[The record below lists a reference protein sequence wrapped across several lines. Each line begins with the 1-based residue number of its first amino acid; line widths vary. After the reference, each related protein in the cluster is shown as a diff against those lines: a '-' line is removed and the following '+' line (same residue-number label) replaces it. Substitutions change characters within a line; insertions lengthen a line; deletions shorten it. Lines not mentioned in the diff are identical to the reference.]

1 MSTWLLFPALCL
13 IAGIAAL
20 TPLGS
25 QVLRRGV
32 VFIDL
37 AVAQAAAAAV
47 IWVHFVLD
55 VESEILDQLA
65 ATAGAVGVSLAIAW
79 VARNWSKQR
88 EALIGLIYVAGAC
101 MALLGAS
108 QHPHGREKLFQ
119 LLAADVL
126 WVDGASVSVMLASSL
141 CVLVLGSKP
150 WLGRDGVFYAAFA
163 VVASVA
169 VPALGLFL
177 VFASLIAPALWI
189 EKGVRPWVAM
199 AMASI
204 VCLLALL
211 VSWMLDTPSGP
222 TVVLMLAAFGVGALF
237 YRKNEGHDPVGR
249 ALSEF
254 ESPTPPKNDAC

>member
-1 MSTWLLFPALCL
+1 MSAWLLLPALAL
-13 IAGIAAL
+13 IAGLVAL

-55 VESEILDQLA
+55 LESALLDQLA
-65 ATAGAVGVSLAIAW
+65 ATLGAVVVSLAIAW
-79 VARNWSKQR
+79 VARHWSKQR

-101 MALLGAS
+101 MALLGSS
-108 QHPHGREKLFQ
+108 QHPHGREKLLQ

-126 WVDGASVSVMLASSL
+126 WVDMHSVGILLVTAL
-141 CVLVLGSKP
+141 CVLGISRTQ
-150 WLGRDGVFYAAFA
+150 WLSHDSFFYAAFA

-177 VFASLIAPALWI
+177 VFASLIAPALWV
-189 EKGVRPWVAM
+189 EKGLKPWAAVL
-199 AMASI
+199 MASV
-204 VCLLALL
+204 VCLLGLL
-211 VSWMLDTPSGP
+211 GSSMLDTPSGP
-222 TVVLMLAAFGVGALF
+222 TVVLALAALGVGALF
-237 YRKNEGHDPVGR
+237 RRQNEEHDTAGQ
-249 ALSEF
+249 ALSTF
-254 ESPTPPKNDAC
+254 ESRTSSKNDVL

>member
-1 MSTWLLFPALCL
+1 MSTWLLLPALAL
-13 IAGIAAL
+13 IAGIVAL
-20 TPLGS
+20 TLLGS

-55 VESEILDQLA
+55 VESAILDQLA

-108 QHPHGREKLFQ
+108 KHPHGREKLFQ

-126 WVDGASVSVMLASSL
+126 WVDGASVSVMLAR
-141 CVLVLGSKP
+141 VLFACSCWGANLGSVVTP
-150 WLGRDGVFYAAFA
+150 FFMPHLRWL
-163 VVASVA
+163 
-169 VPALGLFL
+169 PALPCPRWDCFSYL
-177 VFASLIAPALWI
+177 PA
-189 EKGVRPWVAM
+189 
-199 AMASI
+199 
-204 VCLLALL
+204 
-211 VSWMLDTPSGP
+211 
-222 TVVLMLAAFGVGALF
+222 
-237 YRKNEGHDPVGR
+237 
-249 ALSEF
+249 
-254 ESPTPPKNDAC
+254 

>member
-1 MSTWLLFPALCL
+1 MSTWLLFPALAL
-13 IAGIAAL
+13 IAGIVAL
-20 TPLGS
+20 TPLGN
-25 QVLRRGV
+25 QVLKRGV

-47 IWVHFVLD
+47 IGVHFVLD
-55 VESEILDQLA
+55 VESVILDQLA
-65 ATAGAVGVSLAIAW
+65 ATAGAVAVSLSIAW
-79 VARNWSKQR
+79 VARHWRAQR

-101 MALLGAS
+101 LALLGAS
-108 QHPHGREKLFQ
+108 QHPHGREKLLQ

-126 WVDGASVSVMLASSL
+126 WVDGYSVGVLLASAV
-141 CVLVLGSKP
+141 CVLVWGRKP
-150 WLGRDGVFYAAFA
+150 WFGRDAVFYAVFA

-189 EKGVRPWVAM
+189 ERGLKSWIAM
-199 AMASI
+199 AMGSI
-204 VCLLALL
+204 VCLLGLL

-237 YRKNEGHDPVGR
+237 YRQNEGRYPSDQ

-254 ESPTPPKNDAC
+254 ESLTPPPNDGS

>member
-1 MSTWLLFPALCL
+1 
-13 IAGIAAL
+13 
-20 TPLGS
+20 
-25 QVLRRGV
+25 
-32 VFIDL
+32 
-37 AVAQAAAAAV
+37 
-47 IWVHFVLD
+47 
-55 VESEILDQLA
+55 
-65 ATAGAVGVSLAIAW
+65 
-79 VARNWSKQR
+79 
-88 EALIGLIYVAGAC
+88 
-101 MALLGAS
+101 
-108 QHPHGREKLFQ
+108 
-119 LLAADVL
+119 
-126 WVDGASVSVMLASSL
+126 MLASAL
-141 CVLVLGSKP
+141 CVLMLGSKP
-150 WLGRDGVFYAAFA
+150 WLGRDSVFYAAFA

-254 ESPTPPKNDAC
+254 ESPSPPKNDAF

>member
-1 MSTWLLFPALCL
+1 MNTWLLFPALCL

-37 AVAQAAAAAV
+37 AVAQ
-47 IWVHFVLD
+47 
-55 VESEILDQLA
+55 
-65 ATAGAVGVSLAIAW
+65 
-79 VARNWSKQR
+79 VA
-88 EALIGLIYVAGAC
+88 
-101 MALLGAS
+101 
-108 QHPHGREKLFQ
+108 
-119 LLAADVL
+119 VL
-126 WVDGASVSVMLASSL
+126 WVDGASVSVLVASAL

-150 WLGRDGVFYAAFA
+150 WLGRDSVFYAAFA

-237 YRKNEGHDPVGR
+237 YRQNAERYR
-249 ALSEF
+249 A
-254 ESPTPPKNDAC
+254 D

>member
-1 MSTWLLFPALCL
+1 MNTWLLFPALCL

-47 IWVHFVLD
+47 IWVHFVLE
-55 VESEILDQLA
+55 VESAILDQLA

-79 VARNWSKQR
+79 VARHWSRQR
-88 EALIGLIYVAGAC
+88 EALIGLLYVAAAC

-108 QHPHGREKLFQ
+108 QHPHGQEKLFQ
-119 LLAADVL
+119 LLTADVL
-126 WVDGASVSVMLASSL
+126 WVDGASVSVMLASAL
-141 CVLVLGSKP
+141 CVFMLGSKP
-150 WLGRDGVFYAAFA
+150 WLGRDAVFYAAFA

-199 AMASI
+199 AMASC

-211 VSWMLDTPSGP
+211 VSWM
-222 TVVLMLAAFGVGALF
+222 
-237 YRKNEGHDPVGR
+237 KIGR
-249 ALSEF
+249 AHV
-254 ESPTPPKNDAC
+254 

>member
-1 MSTWLLFPALCL
+1 MSTWLLLPALAL
-13 IAGIAAL
+13 IAGIVAL

-25 QVLRRGV
+25 QVLKRGV

-55 VESEILDQLA
+55 VDSLILDQVA
-65 ATAGAVGVSLAIAW
+65 ATTGAVVASLSIAW
-79 VARNWSKQR
+79 VARHWSRQR

-101 MALLGAS
+101 LALLGSS

-126 WVDGASVSVMLASSL
+126 WVDAYSVGVLLLSAL
-141 CVLVLGSKP
+141 CVLALRRAP
-150 WLGRDGVFYAAFA
+150 WLERDAIFYAAFA
-163 VVASVA
+163 VVASLA

-189 EKGVRPWVAM
+189 ERGVRPWIAM
-199 AMASI
+199 AMASV
-204 VCLLALL
+204 VCLLGLSA
-211 VSWMLDTPSGP
+211 SWMLDTPSGP
-222 TVVLMLAAFGVGALF
+222 TLVLMLAAFGVGALF
-237 YRKNEGHDPVGR
+237 RGQGKGNGLADQT
-249 ALSEF
+249 LSECKPPT
-254 ESPTPPKNDAC
+254 SPKKGPA